1 MDILFHMNGEEL
13 PLWEAELV
21 RHLPSA
27 RMRHWLPGD
36 DGPADYAL
44 VWRPPVE
51 LLRGRAGLRAV
62 FNLGAGVDALL
73 ELLRE
78 QPDLLP
84 PEVPII
90 KLDDAGMGRQMVQYA
105 LHAVLRHFRRFDEYA
120 RLQQRGVWSQMPSRE
135 PDEFP
140 VGVMGLGALG
150 AQVAQAVA
158 ALGFPVRGWSR
169 SVKTVAN
176 VRCFGGDEFGAF
188 LDGLQV
194 LVNLLPLTPDTEGIL
209 NHRLFDRL
217 AYGARVV
224 NIARGGHLVEADLL
238 AALGTGR
245 LGGASLDA
253 FRDEPLPA
261 EHPFWRDPRIEITPH
276 IAARTT
282 VAESMRQIAEKIA
295 ALEQGQPV
303 GGVVDRQRSY

>member
-1 MDILFHMNGEEL
+1 MDILFHMDTEEL
-13 PLWEAELV
+13 PPWQAELT
-21 RHLPSA
+21 RHLPAA
-27 RMRHWLPGD
+27 RLRAWQPGD
-36 DGPADYAL
+36 DAPADYAL
-44 VWRPPVE
+44 VWRPPAE
-51 LLRGRAGLRAV
+51 LLRGRTGLRAV

-73 ELLRE
+73 ELLQA

-84 PEVPII
+84 PDVPII

-105 LHAVLRHFRRFDEYA
+105 LHAVLRHFRRFDEYT
-120 RLQQRGVWSQMPSRE
+120 RLQQRAVWSQMPSRE
-135 PDEFP
+135 SDEFP

-150 AQVAQAVA
+150 AQVAQAIA
-158 ALGFPVRGWSR
+158 GLGFPVRGWSR
-169 SVKTVAN
+169 SVKTVAD
-176 VRCFGGDEFGAF
+176 VRCFGGDELDAF
-188 LDGLQV
+188 VDGLHV
-194 LVNLLPLTPDTEGIL
+194 VVNLLPLTPDTEGIL

-253 FRDEPLPA
+253 FRDEPLPP

-282 VAESMRQIAEKIA
+282 IAESMRQIAEKIA

>member
-1 MDILFHMNGEEL
+1 MDILFHMNAEEL
-13 PLWEAELV
+13 APWQSELA
-21 RHLPSA
+21 RHLPGA
-27 RMRHWLPGD
+27 RLRAWHPGD
-36 DGPADYAL
+36 DAPADYAL
-44 VWRPPVE
+44 VWRPPAE
-51 LLRGRAGLRAV
+51 LLRGRTGLRAV

-73 ELLRE
+73 
-78 QPDLLP
+78 DLLHEQRDLLSP
-84 PEVPII
+84 DVPII

-120 RLQQRGVWSQMPSRE
+120 RLQQRAVWSQMPSRE

-150 AQVAQAVA
+150 RQVAQAIA

-169 SVKTVAN
+169 SMKSVAN
-176 VRCFGGDEFGAF
+176 VRCFAGGELDTF

-194 LVNLLPLTPDTEGIL
+194 VVNLLPLTPDTEGIL
-209 NHRLFDRL
+209 NHELFDRL
-217 AYGARVV
+217 AYGARLV

-253 FRDEPLPA
+253 FRDEPLPP

-282 VAESMRQIAEKIA
+282 VAESMRQVAEKIA
-295 ALEQGQPV
+295 ALEQGRPV